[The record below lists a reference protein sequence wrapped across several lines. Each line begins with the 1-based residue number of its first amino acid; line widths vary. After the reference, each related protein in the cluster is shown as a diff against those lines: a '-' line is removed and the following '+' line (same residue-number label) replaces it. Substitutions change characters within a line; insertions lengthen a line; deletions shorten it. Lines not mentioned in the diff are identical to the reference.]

1 MRSVFGSLDRVWVLV
16 VMVVVEDKILGTRNI
31 VQIMVARRENTD
43 NKVTSTGGLF
53 WEEKPNSM
61 HYFG

>member
-1 MRSVFGSLDRVWVLV
+1 M
-16 VMVVVEDKILGTRNI
+16 VEDKILGTRNI

-53 WEEKPNSM
+53 WEEKLNSM

>member
-1 MRSVFGSLDRVWVLV
+1 MRSVFCSLDRVWVLV

-53 WEEKPNSM
+53 WEEKLNSM